1 MILHL
6 TKKYWVFLFGIILLI
21 LIVYR
26 GLSAHAQYKNQ
37 LVGAFQQRQA
47 GLNNAVRD
55 NFRSFLDESYRALG
69 SIAFDLQREKGV
81 ENGFPFAVDLYSRNR
96 DNFYSI
102 SAYRAPDFFILET
115 PADSSIE
122 TVDQG
127 TIADYLKSVTITE
140 FPHLSHR
147 IFIDDTASTAL
158 LIVSFE
164 IDEITYYMVGALKV
178 SRYAESHISF
188 LEKSRDSFFLAN
200 SNGEILSLYNGEC
213 EDIELMKAGNIF
225 SLETSCLDCHNKQEF
240 DHLKADIDMTD
251 VSHHVHQYFDGDL
264 VNRSTNSLE
273 MFDNKWLICICT
285 PYNEIQGLITE
296 NALYDAGF
304 SFVFVLAFIALSTLY
319 YKKQTKEALLVAETE
334 SLRQFRDLSD
344 RLSRA
349 NNMKDLLL
357 DIITHDIQ
365 SPASVIHGFA
375 EILMEKYPEYEE
387 PALILSGTKNLIKT
401 VQNAT
406 SLAQVTRDQKIP
418 IQSIFIGKEVA
429 SIVQNLSLVYKK
441 IEIKNNIPENLIVK
455 ANPII
460 SEVFHNYIGNAQKYA
475 ASGKRI
481 VVDHQIGASDIT
493 FQVKDFGTTIPEI
506 DRERIFERGIQL
518 SKNRGS
524 GLGLTIVKKI
534 AEAHGG
540 TVWVE
545 PNTPEGNIFAFRL
558 PN

>member
-1 MILHL
+1 M
-6 TKKYWVFLFGIILLI
+6 TLLG

-26 GLSAHAQYKNQ
+26 GFYAHSQYKSN
-37 LVGAFQQRQA
+37 LVDAFQQRQA
-47 GLNNAVRD
+47 SLNNAVRD
-55 NFRSFLDESYRALG
+55 NFHDFLDESYQALR
-69 SIAFDLQREKGV
+69 SIVFDLQREKSI
-81 ENGFPFAVDLYSRNR
+81 EKGFPFAVDLYSRNR

-102 SAYRAPDFFILET
+102 SAFRAPDLFLLET
-115 PADSSIE
+115 PADSSME
-122 TVDQG
+122 TVD
-127 TIADYLKSVTITE
+127 KSTITAYLNSVEIAE
-140 FPHLSHR
+140 FPHFSPR
-147 IFIDDTASTAL
+147 FFVGDTKSTSF

-164 IDEITYYMVGALKV
+164 IDDTTYYMVGTLKI

-200 SNGEILSLYNGEC
+200 SDGEILSLYNGEC
-213 EDIELMKAGNIF
+213 EDAELMKTGNIF
-225 SLETSCLDCHNKQEF
+225 SLETTCLDCHSKQEF
-240 DHLKADIDMTD
+240 MPLKADLNKTS
-251 VSHHVHQYFDGDL
+251 VSHRVHYYTDGDI
-264 VNRSTNSLE
+264 VNRSTNSLS
-273 MFDNKWLICICT
+273 MFNNNWLLCLCA
-285 PYNEIQGLITE
+285 PYNEIQGLINE
-296 NALYDAGF
+296 NAIVDASF
-304 SFVFVLAFIALSTLY
+304 SLVFALAFVVLSALY
-319 YKKQTKEALLVAETE
+319 YKKQSQEALLVAEAA
-334 SLRQFRDLSD
+334 SLRQFRELSD

-357 DIITHDIQ
+357 DIIAHDIQ

-375 EILMEKYPEYEE
+375 EILMEKYPENEE
-387 PALILSGTKNLIKT
+387 PALILSSTKNLIKT

-429 SIVQNLSLVYKK
+429 SIVQTLSLVYRK
-441 IEIKNNIPENLIVK
+441 IEIKNNIPENLIVN

-460 SEVFHNYIGNAQKYA
+460 SEVFQNYIGNALKYA

-481 VVDHQIGASDIT
+481 IVGHKIGSSDIT
-493 FQVKDFGTTIPEI
+493 FQVKDFGTTIPEV

-524 GLGLTIVKKI
+524 GLGLTIVRKI

-545 PNTPEGNIFAFRL
+545 PNTPEGNIFAFQL